1 MLFKTL
7 LTNQRSLLLSF
18 VGGLLYA
25 AGFPMFFGHSI
36 FFAPFIG
43 FLIFNIA
50 LSFEEMNFKRQMLC
64 AFIYSLGFYLLGFY
78 WIPYTLQEFG
88 SIPFPLNYLLGLA
101 FSLFIIP
108 QFYFFTWAKKKFSNP
123 LTLSI
128 IFVLLEEFIPQQFP
142 AHLGHSFISLTP
154 TIPLKLAPLFGSC
167 VYSFLTVYLAL
178 NIIQHYKTKI
188 APKISYAL
196 IALMVILNFTGIA
209 PINSKLIA
217 KLNLRI
223 VQPNIGNF
231 IKIDSERGSV
241 NSLKSVFDSYYEL
254 STKPNL
260 IPIDLVIWPETSFP
274 SLLVSDVL
282 KAKPDLKIPELL
294 SQIIDKTHSDLFI
307 GGYDLKPSTNYS
319 DYQSQYN
326 AAFLFSQD
334 KKLKDV
340 YRKMKLIPFGEGLP
354 FGPLNHFLSKYITN
368 VSFFA
373 EGDNYTLF
381 ETKNG
386 VPFSSAICYEIL
398 FPHFIRNLIS
408 NKEKSPQFLI
418 NLTNDSWYGNTAE
431 PHQHLFLAKWR
442 SLEFNLPIVRATN
455 TGITTI
461 INRDASES
469 IRINYNEKTS
479 FDLPLEIFERSP
491 TLFERLGVFMI
502 LILAALFFGAEVLAK
517 KFKL

>member
-1 MLFKTL
+1 
-7 LTNQRSLLLSF
+7 
-18 VGGLLYA
+18 
-25 AGFPMFFGHSI
+25 
-36 FFAPFIG
+36 
-43 FLIFNIA
+43 
-50 LSFEEMNFKRQMLC
+50 
-64 AFIYSLGFYLLGFY
+64 
-78 WIPYTLQEFG
+78 
-88 SIPFPLNYLLGLA
+88 
-101 FSLFIIP
+101 
-108 QFYFFTWAKKKFSNP
+108 
-123 LTLSI
+123 
-128 IFVLLEEFIPQQFP
+128 
-142 AHLGHSFISLTP
+142 
-154 TIPLKLAPLFGSC
+154 
-167 VYSFLTVYLAL
+167 
-178 NIIQHYKTKI
+178 
-188 APKISYAL
+188 
-196 IALMVILNFTGIA
+196 MVILNFTGIA

-517 KFKL
+517 KFKI